1 MSYFPFKNFRVS
13 LFSKMST
20 IKDYNFKGT
29 QTMAGYRIGTNV
41 IGHSERV

>member
-1 MSYFPFKNFRVS
+1 
-13 LFSKMST
+13 MST

-41 IGHSERV
+41 IGHSKRVYVVYVEDISKRAL

>member
-1 MSYFPFKNFRVS
+1 
-13 LFSKMST
+13 MST

-41 IGHSERV
+41 IGHSERVYYVVDVEDISKRAL